1 MSLLFSTSNA
11 LYADVILP
19 LNLPQTLTYGVPVE
33 LADGLQPGM
42 RVEVQLGA
50 NKQYAGIVAA
60 LHHDAPE
67 HFEVKPIRAVLDEV
81 PVVTEKQLQLWQW
94 ISWYYMAS
102 PGEVMQAALPAHLKL
117 MGETRIQWAPHP
129 ATEAFL
135 FSAQAQ
141 AAVMLLKERKTITIS
156 DLRALVGKMH
166 LIPVLHEL
174 LHAQSILINDALE
187 PAFKPK
193 TEKIVI
199 LHPRYEQKE
208 QLADLFAQL
217 SRAPKQIALLQTYL
231 QLSVKGEAVPYKELL
246 ERAGANGA
254 TLRQLADKEIFFIE
268 EQEVDRISRKNAA
281 DAGEIV
287 FTPHQEN
294 IFKELNAGLQEK
306 DVALLQG
313 VTGSGKTLLY
323 IQKIKDCMAAG
334 RQALLLLPEI
344 GLTTQLVSRLFRYFG
359 DELGVYHSRF
369 SNNERVEIWEK
380 VRNGTYKVVA
390 GPRSALWLPY
400 QDLGLIIV
408 DEEHDPS
415 FKQRDPAPRFHARDA
430 AVYYAGLHGAKTIL
444 GSATPSVE
452 TLYNV
457 ATGKY
462 AFAHLKERYQG
473 VNMPQ
478 IELVNAASLEQ
489 VRKQGF
495 QILTPELQEAMQEAL
510 SNHRQIILFQNRRG
524 YAPFQIC
531 TMCGWVPQCPNCA
544 VSLTYHKS
552 SDKMHCHYCGTVK
565 QPSTTCLQCGSNK
578 IISRSFGTEKI
589 EEEVK
594 AAFPNARVARMDIDS
609 MRGKHAL
616 SRLLEDLDNRQIDIL
631 VGTQMVVKGL
641 DFAPVS
647 LVGVLSADALL
658 NYPDFRVNERAFQL
672 MEQVSGRAGRADGAG
687 KVLIQAYNL
696 QHPVLNWVQSHDVS
710 AFYRHEIGY
719 REFFHYPPFVRIIK
733 VICRHKEEQKAIAAG
748 AEIAQAI
755 LTKTAEN
762 NSIIAGAE
770 VQGPVPA
777 VVARVRNQYVQEV
790 WIKIP
795 RDIRKLE
802 AVKSFLWKERQRVGG
817 IKLLKEVNMIFDVDP
832 G

>member
-1 MSLLFSTSNA
+1 MAALFTSSTA

-33 LADGLQPGM
+33 MAEGLQPGM
-42 RVEVQLGA
+42 RVEVQLRA
-50 NKQYAGIVAA
+50 NKQYAGVVAA
-60 LHHDAPE
+60 LHHDAPDSY
-67 HFEVKPIRAVLDEV
+67 EVKPIRAVLDDT

-94 ISWYYMAS
+94 IAWYYMAT

-117 MGETRIQWAPHP
+117 MGETRLQWMPHASLDP
-129 ATEAFL
+129 SL
-135 FSAQAQ
+135 FSTQAQ
-141 AAVMLLKERKTITIS
+141 AAVLLLKERKTISIS
-156 DLRALVGKMH
+156 DLRALVGKAQ

-174 LHAQSILINDALE
+174 LHAQCILINDALE

-199 LHPRYEQKE
+199 LHPRYEQ
-208 QLADLFAQL
+208 QTNLAELFAQL
-217 SRAPKQIALLQTYL
+217 NRAPKQMAILQTYL
-231 QLSVKGEAVPYKELL
+231 QLSVQGAGVAYKELL
-246 ERAGANGA
+246 ERAGATGT
-254 TLRQLADKEIFFIE
+254 TLRHLADKEIFFIE
-268 EQEVDRISRKNAA
+268 EQEVDRLIRQDDA

-287 FTPHQEN
+287 FTAHQQE
-294 IFKELNAGLQEK
+294 IYIEMNAGLSEK
-306 DVALLQG
+306 EVLLLQG

-323 IQKIKDCMAAG
+323 IQKIKECIAAG
-334 RQALLLLPEI
+334 KQALLLLPEI
-344 GLTTQLVSRLFRYFG
+344 GLTTQLVGRLFRYFG

-369 SNNERVEIWEK
+369 SNNERVEIWDK
-380 VRNGTYKVVA
+380 VRNGSYKVVA

-400 QDLGLIIV
+400 HELGLVII

-415 FKQRDPAPRFHARDA
+415 FKQRDPSPRFHARDA
-430 AVYYAGLHGAKTIL
+430 AIYYAGLHGAKTIL

-452 TLYNV
+452 SLYNV

-473 VNMPQ
+473 VKMPH
-478 IELVNAASLEQ
+478 IELVNATSLEQ

-495 QILTPELQEAMQEAL
+495 YILTPELQEAMQEAL

-565 QPSTTCLQCGSNK
+565 QPTTTCLQCGSNK

-672 MEQVSGRAGRADGAG
+672 MEQVSGRAGRADGDG

-696 QHPVLNWVQSHDVS
+696 QHPVLNWVQSHDVT

-733 VICRHKEEQKAIAAG
+733 IIFRHKEEQKAIAAG
-748 AEIAQAI
+748 AELSQA
-755 LTKTAEN
+755 LLAAAAAN
-762 NSIIAGAE
+762 NSLLAGVE

-777 VVARVRNQYVQEV
+777 VVARIRNQYVQEV
-790 WIKIP
+790 WLKVP
-795 RDIRKLE
+795 RDLRKLE
-802 AVKSFLWKERQRVGG
+802 AVKSFLWQERKRISG
-817 IKLLKEVNMIFDVDP
+817 IKLVKEVQVVFDVDP